1 MNNRSKLNDHLLNS
15 FGWNNDA
22 GDDGFN
28 SDDAFDM
35 AEGGEQT
42 VSGTGVV
49 RGRKPTSMPYVFT
62 VTSSDAATQTVVLF
76 GSEVNRTAAY
86 FGNPATIAI
95 SYDLLGY
102 FGGSSNGYAAL
113 LARTESQPLVF
124 GRYRMSTSSSA
135 QLAVPLN
142 ITDSDPTGKSV
153 TYPVV
158 NYTKLNQYITTA
170 IESECDITIYG
181 GTQLSYSHLAGVSVT
196 WFFWAADVASLTRA
210 LEGKGAFKELKR
222 PDTYL
227 NQTVKFQG
235 LNAG

>member
-158 NYTKLNQYITTA
+158 NYTKLNQYTTTSISSTFVWATICSVPISSTATRSVVLRVKSITRYFT
-170 IESECDITIYG
+170 SSC
-181 GTQLSYSHLAGVSVT
+181 SCSS
-196 WFFWAADVASLTRA
+196 S
-210 LEGKGAFKELKR
+210 KM
-222 PDTYL
+222 
-227 NQTVKFQG
+227 
-235 LNAG
+235 